1 MNGVENALISGPLVI
16 ADRLSK
22 SYPAAGGL
30 VQILRDVSLSIVS
43 GEFVAI
49 MGPSGSGKSTLLQ
62 LLGCLD
68 VPTDGEYWFDGT
80 RVDQLSDPELAAV
93 RNREIGFV
101 FQSFNLLPRLTLLQ
115 NVELPLLYAGVPR
128 SDRVGRVQSLLDDLG
143 LGARS
148 SALPTELSGGQQ
160 QLIGIARALAFSPR
174 LLLADEPTGN
184 LDTGTGARVLDII
197 EGLHRNGMTVLL
209 VTHDASVAAR
219 SSRVFRMRDGTLES

>member
-1 MNGVENALISGPLVI
+1 VKGVDNAVITVPLVM
-16 ADRLSK
+16 ADGLSK
-22 SYPAAGGL
+22 FYPAAGGL
-30 VQILRDVSLSIVS
+30 VQTLRDVSLSIAS
-43 GEFVAI
+43 GEFAAI

-68 VPTDGEYWFDGT
+68 VPTGGEYRFDGT
-80 RVDQLSDPELAAV
+80 RVDRLSDPELAAL

-115 NVELPLLYAGVPR
+115 NVELPLVYGGVPR
-128 SDRVGRVQSLLDDLG
+128 RERVVRVQSLLDDLG
-143 LGARS
+143 LGARGR
-148 SALPTELSGGQQ
+148 ALPAELSGGQQ
-160 QLIGIARALAFSPR
+160 QLVAIARALALSPR

-197 EGLHRNGMTVLL
+197 GGLHRSGMTVLL

-219 SSRVFRMRDGTLES
+219 SSRIFRMRDGALES

>member
-1 MNGVENALISGPLVI
+1 MVQSPLVI

-22 SYPAAGGL
+22 SYPAADGF
-30 VQILRDVSLSIVS
+30 VQILRDVSLSV
-43 GEFVAI
+43 GAAEFVAI

-68 VPTDGEYWFDGT
+68 VPTRGEYAFDGR
-80 RVDQLSDPELAAV
+80 RVDHLSDPELAAL

-128 SDRVGRVQSLLDDLG
+128 RERVDRVQRLLDDFG
-143 LGARS
+143 LGPRS
-148 SALPTELSGGQQ
+148 RALPSELSGGQQ
-160 QLIGIARALAFSPR
+160 QLVAIARALALSPR

-184 LDTGTGARVLDII
+184 LDTRTGARVLEII
-197 EGLHRNGMTVLL
+197 EGLHRDGMTILL
-209 VTHDASVAAR
+209 ITHDAAVAAR
-219 SSRVFRMRDGTLES
+219 SSRIFRMRDGALEP